1 MLIEMI
7 SKAAKLS
14 AILGLITV
22 AGPGA
27 TLQAAELEIW
37 TARDAQLG
45 SLPIIASKKNFLAD
59 KGLDAE
65 VKFVS
70 SGNAIPV
77 GMAGGTIPIAVAS
90 YTNAI
95 AMIANG
101 VPVSILAQTADIS
114 AVLQLTVRDSA
125 NIKTAKDLEG
135 KRLGMS
141 VSPLQ
146 TSLLQ
151 KTCEAYGCDPT
162 KITVV
167 NMQPEDL
174 VIAFERGDLDA
185 VQTND
190 PWSVYMQRS
199 GGSMLVSAMQS
210 NIPGM
215 EGERRIMGV
224 YIAVFAMP
232 DWVEKNPE
240 IAEGVLS
247 AFLEAKDWIEANPSE
262 AAEIVGQTIDIPA
275 DIVAETFK
283 KIDFTMT
290 MTSEWGDELNQ
301 QADLLYNSGELATQV
316 TADKA
321 FNPGPLK
328 NVCAECVTF
337 GTTQ

>member
-1 MLIEMI
+1 MFVDLI
-7 SKAAKLS
+7 AKCARVS
-14 AILGLITV
+14 AFLGLVSLGGMVT
-22 AGPGA
+22 AD
-27 TLQAAELEIW
+27 AAELEIW

-45 SLPIIASKKNFLAD
+45 SIPIIASKKDFLAG
-59 KGLDAE
+59 KGVDAE

-77 GMAGGTIPIAVAS
+77 GMAGGTIPMAVAS

-101 VPVSILAQTADIS
+101 VPVSMLAQTADIS
-114 AVLQLTVRDSA
+114 AVLQLTVRDGA
-125 NIKTAKDLEG
+125 NIKTAKNLEG

-151 KTCEAYGCDPT
+151 KTCEAYGCDPA

-174 VIAFERGDLDA
+174 VIAFQRGDLDA

-190 PWSVYMQRS
+190 PWSVYMQRE
-199 GGSMLVSAMQS
+199 GGSMLLSAAQS
-210 NIPGM
+210 KIPGM

-224 YIAVFAMP
+224 YIAAFARP
-232 DWVEKNPE
+232 DWVEQNPAM
-240 IAEGVLS
+240 AEGVLA
-247 AFLEAKDWIEANPSE
+247 AFLDAKDWIKANPVE
-262 AAEIVGQTIDIPA
+262 AAEIVGQAIDIPA
-275 DIVAETFK
+275 DIVIETFK
-283 KIDFTMT
+283 KVDFTMT
-290 MTSEWGDELNQ
+290 MTSEWGQELNQ
-301 QADLLYNSGELATQV
+301 QADLLYKSGELATQV

-321 FNPGPLK
+321 FNPEPLK
-328 NVCAECVTF
+328 KICPECVTF
-337 GTTQ
+337 TPNQ